1 MPNDPAPVEQ
11 TDTADT
17 QAANDDWRT
26 ILPEDLRDNP
36 TIGKYKDVGA
46 LAAAHINLQSHLG
59 REKIA
64 KPVTEDDW
72 NDVYNFLGRP
82 EAPDAYKVELPE
94 DLPDPVKAQ
103 FSDQNIAS
111 FYQTAHQLGLT
122 QDQVAG
128 LAKWQ
133 AENTAS
139 QFQAAEQASQ
149 QSLEEAERAMRQEFG
164 RGYDQ
169 NIRAAQRA
177 IEDYGGDELAA
188 ILDQTGLGNN
198 PAVIKAFA
206 KIGKAMTSDKD
217 LLGAQNGGDD
227 GMTPDE
233 AKAEAS
239 RLMANPAYMDKRH
252 PEHNKLVTEVRRL
265 FEQAYG

>member
-1 MPNDPAPVEQ
+1 MPNDPAPADEV
-11 TDTADT
+11 DTADT

-26 ILPEDLRDNP
+26 ILPEDIRDNP
-36 TIGKYKDVGA
+36 TIGKYTDVGA

-59 REKIA
+59 RDKIA
-64 KPVTEDDW
+64 RPVTEDDW
-72 NDVYNFLGRP
+72 NEVYNFLGRP
-82 EAPDAYKVELPE
+82 EAPDAYKVELPD
-94 DLPDPVKAQ
+94 DLPDPVRAQ
-103 FSDQNIAS
+103 FSDENIAS

-122 QDQVAG
+122 QAQVEG

-133 AENTAS
+133 AENTAG
-139 QFQAAEQASQ
+139 QYQALEQNAQ
-149 QSLEEAERAMRQEFG
+149 QTLEEAERTMRQEFG

-177 IEDYGGDELAA
+177 IEDYGGEELAQ
-188 ILDQTGLGNN
+188 ILDQSGLGNN
-198 PAVIKAFA
+198 PVVIKAFA

-217 LLGAQNGGDD
+217 LLGSNERSE

-233 AKAEAS
+233 AKSEAA
-239 RLMANPAYMDKRH
+239 RLMANPAYTDKRH
-252 PEHNKLVTEVRRL
+252 PEHAKLVTEVRRL